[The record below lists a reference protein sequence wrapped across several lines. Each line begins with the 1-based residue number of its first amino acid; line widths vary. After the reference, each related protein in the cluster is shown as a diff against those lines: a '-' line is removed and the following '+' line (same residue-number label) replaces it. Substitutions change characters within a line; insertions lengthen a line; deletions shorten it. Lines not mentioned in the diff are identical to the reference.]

1 MTEQELQQRRRAKWR
16 LDGRAVRTLEE
27 ARDFL
32 ESVGFALM
40 YPVRGPLLVPTF
52 MGAAAGSD
60 ERLPSAK
67 QAFKDPRTQA
77 ATELMVRLLREK
89 SAFEA
94 NVFPETNF
102 LVAAPVFPYFYA
114 LAGERNPRQ
123 AAKALGRDP
132 KVSPLVR
139 DALAVIEREGP
150 VSKVRMLEAL
160 GGAISDAAL
169 ERALEELWS
178 KLRITRVDYTPQRGS
193 SWDVLYR
200 WAPEAVN
207 EGLQISVPEALSAL
221 VSKYLDAVVAAE
233 MEEIEQFFGV
243 LAPRSKVREAVNAM
257 IAARE
262 FAFVVV
268 GHRSMVQVAPPR
280 VAYVPKK
287 RSRP

>member
-52 MGAAAGSD
+52 IGATVGSE

-67 QAFKDPRTQA
+67 QAFKDERAQA
-77 ATELMVRLLREK
+77 ATELMVRLLRDK
-89 SAFEA
+89 SAYEA
-94 NVFPETNF
+94 NVFPETNV
-102 LVAAPVFPYFYA
+102 LVAASVFPYFYA
-114 LAGERNPRQ
+114 LAGERNPKQ
-123 AAKALGRDP
+123 GLKALGRDA

-139 DALAVIEREGP
+139 DALAVIQREGP
-150 VSKVRMLEAL
+150 VSKARMLEAL

-169 ERALEELWS
+169 DRALEELWS
-178 KLRITRVDYTPQRGS
+178 KLRITRVDYSPAQGS

-200 WAPEAVN
+200 WAPEAIQ
-207 EGLQISVPEALSAL
+207 EGVQLSVPEALSAL
-221 VSKYLDAVVAAE
+221 ASKYLDAVIAAE

-262 FAFVVV
+262 FSFVVV

-287 RSRP
+287 RSRQ